1 MRSQLEVDVTTMI
14 ARPERV
20 VRSQFGDVAHHQR
33 TAVHRGVAF
42 EVLDDDGTTCWYR
55 QTSRLGPLPVHQEMR
70 LVRSVDGPLINTVAA
85 GPLTG
90 ATLTFIVDQDG
101 PERSV
106 VTALLRAELRGLQA
120 IAAPAVRANARRGLV
135 RAL

>member
-1 MRSQLEVDVTTMI
+1 
-14 ARPERV
+14 
-20 VRSQFGDVAHHQR
+20 
-33 TAVHRGVAF
+33 
-42 EVLDDDGTTCWYR
+42 
-55 QTSRLGPLPVHQEMR
+55 
-70 LVRSVDGPLINTVAA
+70 NTVAA

-135 RAL
+135 RALAEDKADLESGGYASTDAR